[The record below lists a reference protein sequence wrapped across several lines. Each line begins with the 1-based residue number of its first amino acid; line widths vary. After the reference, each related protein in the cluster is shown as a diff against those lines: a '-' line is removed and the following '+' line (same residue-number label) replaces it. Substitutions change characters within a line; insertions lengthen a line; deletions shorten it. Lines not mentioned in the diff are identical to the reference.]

1 MITKHRR
8 VAALSAMFIALSA
21 GFSLSQPAQAAPT
34 PPPDPALKQT
44 VTDSEKVAKGP
55 AEIKRGHVDVGPRLI
70 DGQFTLMAR
79 DDSANPPVWRST
91 DDAVLR
97 VVDASLI
104 DVPNDDTYSFLGD
117 MRGKKAYVIP
127 QTQDQKVVWLGWN
140 TQAPEIVKNFP
151 RGADLVFTGHEGPGQ
166 AHMFIENG
174 FDAPMALYDSTKSGE
189 QLVHMEANTH
199 VHANWVFSDP
209 GAQTISV
216 DVRGTDA
223 KGTKHSFSTKMR
235 FVIGDK
241 GSADEARALG
251 ASASASAQASA
262 ASDSSASDNAST
274 SGSAATSAPAK
285 ASSSAAASP
294 TSSNDSD
301 SGTSRGMI
309 IAIIAGV
316 VIVGIVI
323 GALVSRSKSKKLH
336 DEVWKDEDKD
346 ATSAKNS
353 NDETSSHE

>member
-8 VAALSAMFIALSA
+8 LASLSAMFIALST
-21 GFSLSQPAQAAPT
+21 GFALSQPAHASPT

-44 VTDSEKVAKGP
+44 VTDNEKVAKEP
-55 AEIKRGHVDVGPRLI
+55 AEIRRGHVDVGPRI
-70 DGQFTLMAR
+70 VDGKFTLMAR
-79 DDSANPPVWRST
+79 DDTANPPVWRST

-97 VVDASLI
+97 VVDASRI
-104 DVPNDDTYSFLGD
+104 DVPNDETYSFLGD

-151 RGADLVFTGHEGPGQ
+151 RGAELVFTGHEGPGQ

-174 FDAPMALYDSTKSGE
+174 FAAPPPQYGSTKSGE
-189 QLVHMEANTH
+189 QLVHMETNTH

-223 KGTKHSFSTKMR
+223 KGAKHSYSTKLR
-235 FVIGDK
+235 FVGGDK
-241 GSADEARALG
+241 GAADEARSMG
-251 ASASASAQASA
+251 ASASASSQAA
-262 ASDSSASDNAST
+262 TASDPSASGMAST
-274 SGSAATSAPAK
+274 SGSAAASAPAK
-285 ASSSAAASP
+285 ASPSTATTNS
-294 TSSNDSD
+294 TDNSD
-301 SGTSRGMI
+301 HGTPWGMS

-316 VIVGIVI
+316 VIIALI
-323 GALVSRSKSKKLH
+323 IAALVGRAKIRKMH
-336 DEVWKDEDKD
+336 DEVWKDEGTD
-346 ATSAKNS
+346 ATSAKTS
-353 NDETSSHE
+353 DSGTSSHE